1 MAIQRGKKNQET
13 VLVNSEDIT
22 WIKDNLMKMQSSL
35 TQLEHTIIGNEQYGQ
50 KGLVPQVA
58 EHQKYIDK
66 HKNFQA
72 KLVGAGLVVSGLW
85 AIVINK
91 IFN

>member
-35 TQLEHTIIGNEQYGQ
+35 TQLEHTIIGNEH
-50 KGLVPQVA
+50 L
-58 EHQKYIDK
+58 
-66 HKNFQA
+66 N
-72 KLVGAGLVVSGLW
+72 
-85 AIVINK
+85 
-91 IFN
+91 